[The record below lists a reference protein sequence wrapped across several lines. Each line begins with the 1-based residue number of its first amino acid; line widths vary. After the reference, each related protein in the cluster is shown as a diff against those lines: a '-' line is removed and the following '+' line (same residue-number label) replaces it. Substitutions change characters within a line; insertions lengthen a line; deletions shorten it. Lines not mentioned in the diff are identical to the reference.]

1 MKKLI
6 IDSSTSHI
14 FTLGFE
20 DNGTVAA
27 VIHKSNYSR
36 DDLIHQ
42 IYCDKMPEVVYI
54 GKGPGSFTGLRNLF
68 AYFSI
73 LNKISKVKV
82 FSLPSLEIWRTAL
95 DPNRKFDQ
103 FIITLNRKLG
113 FLQKNQGSYRL
124 IEKNEAASEA
134 LIFDPSGYWDSDPIA
149 IKIDE
154 SIESPWSQ
162 LLEQG
167 NPISFFQ
174 PEYGFELDF
183 LKKG

>member
-14 FTLGFE
+14 FTLGMD

-27 VIHKSNYSR
+27 DIFKSNYSR

-42 IYCDKMPEVVYI
+42 IYCNKMPEVIYI

-73 LNKISKVKV
+73 LNKISKIKV
-82 FSLPSLEIWRTAL
+82 FSLPSLEVWRTAL
-95 DPNRKFDQ
+95 DPNRTFDQ

-113 FLQKNQGSYRL
+113 FLQKGQDSYEL
-124 IEKNEAASEA
+124 IEKNEASKKA
-134 LIFDPSGYWDSDPIA
+134 LVFDPSGYWETDPID
-149 IKIDE
+149 IKIDKL
-154 SIESPWSQ
+154 IDRPWSK
-162 LLEQG
+162 LLKKG
-167 NPISFFQ
+167 KPISFFQ

-183 LKKG
+183 LKKD